1 MASQKSSFSIFPVL
15 KGLKRIKKIKNHSK
29 SFKLVSQSLFKYFQQ
44 NPYIFLVLTE
54 TLTLSLPVPRW
65 AGDNTVLHTT
75 SNISKTISVNIAFTR
90 RFYKEYSISFL
101 MVCRLIDFLFVVLKL
116 LMFKIVELLASQKPS
131 FSILGLNIFEFSH
144 VREIIE
150 SWLVYVNKFSWI
162 IQSCF
167 LTETIK
173 KS

>member
-1 MASQKSSFSIFPVL
+1 
-15 KGLKRIKKIKNHSK
+15 
-29 SFKLVSQSLFKYFQQ
+29 
-44 NPYIFLVLTE
+44 
-54 TLTLSLPVPRW
+54 
-65 AGDNTVLHTT
+65 
-75 SNISKTISVNIAFTR
+75 
-90 RFYKEYSISFL
+90 

>member
-1 MASQKSSFSIFPVL
+1 M
-15 KGLKRIKKIKNHSK
+15 
-29 SFKLVSQSLFKYFQQ
+29 
-44 NPYIFLVLTE
+44 TE

-65 AGDNTVLHTT
+65 AGDNTVLHTN

-150 SWLVYVNKFSWI
+150 S
-162 IQSCF
+162 
-167 LTETIK
+167 
-173 KS
+173 